1 MGVAQSDGLVLFG
14 ASGDL
19 AYKMIFPALA
29 AMERRGRLNVPVIG
43 VARTKWTLKQFR
55 ARVADSVREHG
66 TPADRKAL
74 PALLRRMGY
83 VAGEYHKRT
92 TYAAIGRA
100 LGGAAAHDLLPG
112 DPAQPVPG
120 RRGWAG
126 PLRLREERPS
136 RRREAVRAR
145 PRVGAGAEPDRS
157 HRVRRAVDLP
167 HRSLP
172 GQGVGAEPAG
182 VPIRELVSRA
192 DLERALHR
200 ERSDHDGGDV
210 RRRDARALLR
220 GGGRDPRRR
229 PEPPLAGGGGAGD
242 GAAGPD
248 LPRFGARR
256 EGEGVSRD
264 PAAAAGRPR
273 ARSIRRLPA
282 GEGRRARF
290 DGGDVRGAAPAH
302 RFVALGGRAVFHPRG
317 QAPGDV
323 MHRGA
328 GDAQAAA
335 AAARSRR
342 RQLLSFSAEPGRHH
356 RARRA
361 RQEAGRSDGVGAD
374 GAAPGASSGRERDAS
389 LRTAAG
395 RGDGG

>member
-19 AYKMIFPALA
+19 AYKMIFPSLA

-43 VARTKWTLKQFR
+43 VARSKWTLKQFR
-55 ARVADSVREHG
+55 ARVSDSVREHG

-74 PALLRRMGY
+74 PALLRRLRY
-83 VAGEYHKRT
+83 VAGEYNKPT
-92 TYAAIGRA
+92 TYVAIRPRAGRRQAA
-100 LGGAAAHDLLPG
+100 DVLPG

-120 RRGWAG
+120 RRRWAG
-126 PLRLREERPS
+126 PLGLREERPS

-182 VPIRELVSRA
+182 VPVRELVPRA
-192 DLERALHR
+192 DLERALRR
-200 ERSDHDGGDV
+200 ERSDHDGRDV
-210 RRRDARALLR
+210 RRRGARAVLR

-229 PEPPLAGGGGAGD
+229 PEPHAAGRGGAGD
-242 GAAGPD
+242 GAAD
-248 LPRFGARR
+248 AELPRFGARR

-264 PAAAAGRPR
+264 PAAAAAGPG
-273 ARSIRRLPA
+273 ARTVRRLPA

-290 DGGDVRGAAPAH
+290 DGGDVRGAAAAH
-302 RFVALGGRAVFHPRG
+302 RFVALGRACRSSS
-317 QAPGDV
+317 
-323 MHRGA
+323 
-328 GDAQAAA
+328 
-335 AAARSRR
+335 ARASAWRR
-342 RQLLSFSAEPGRHH
+342 R
-356 RARRA
+356 
-361 RQEAGRSDGVGAD
+361 
-374 GAAPGASSGRERDAS
+374 APRCW
-389 LRTAAG
+389 
-395 RGDGG
+395 